1 MKVCTAEESSTLVSQ
16 QIECVL
22 SQTFYVA
29 NKIEESEMLGFI
41 RNWTQG
47 LWLEPPFFWP
57 LDLQLL
63 DNKQFLHLSLYAY
76 TKQIFLS
83 AMAKTFWSVCCLYIF
98 VLYFSWHTIP
108 RYFCGGTMLYLWM
121 SVRQRL
127 CDILISI
134 CIANASALCLWVWRE

>member
-29 NKIEESEMLGFI
+29 NKRKVKCWDSLGIEHRVSDLSHHSSDH
-41 RNWTQG
+41 WTCNYWTTSSFCIPLYMPILNKSFFQ
-47 LWLEPPFFWP
+47 LW
-57 LDLQLL
+57 Q
-63 DNKQFLHLSLYAY
+63 KHS
-76 TKQIFLS
+76 K
-83 AMAKTFWSVCCLYIF
+83 VCAVCIF

-121 SVRQRL
+121 SARQRL

-134 CIANASALCLWVWRE
+134 CMANASALCLWVWRE